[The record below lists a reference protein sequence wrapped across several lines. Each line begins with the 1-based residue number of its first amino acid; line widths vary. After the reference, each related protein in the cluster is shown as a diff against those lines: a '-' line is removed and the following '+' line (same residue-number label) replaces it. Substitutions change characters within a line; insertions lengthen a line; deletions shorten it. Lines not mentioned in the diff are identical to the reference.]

1 MMTTRMTIQHILSV
15 AKLGLGI
22 LAGLLLCSACSRED
36 MAEPTFRVCTMP
48 MSTGLMYEVF
58 PATDEQKYTVM
69 VLPEDRCSALSDKEL
84 QNVMMDSVYNLI
96 ESLNSFCLAVLKDS
110 SDLFSVQDFVMRGY
124 VYDWIFPL
132 EPRTGYVVC
141 VLPLNDALQPLGS
154 IHRERTVTKSCSGA
168 EVCFDVHSHGCSV
181 CIIPSD
187 DEVEY
192 FYDIERKVDILDR
205 YYGLLDLMLWENI
218 TQLECYGML
227 DIMLKRGKDSVNVFE
242 TLSPVPGDTM
252 YMAIDSYDDF
262 FMSERAEYYRLVC
275 ISEDSIAVEKQE
287 ESLIRNSQER
297 KIAEKRKKILK
308 NLRMSKK
315 SSTFATDFVR

>member
-1 MMTTRMTIQHILSV
+1 MTTRMTIQHILSV

-69 VLPEDRCSALSDKEL
+69 VLPEERCRNLSNQEL
-84 QNVMMDSVYNLI
+84 QTVIMDSVNHMI
-96 ESLNSFCLAVLKDS
+96 DFLNMLSIIVLEDS
-110 SDLFSVQDFVMRGY
+110 SNLLSMSDVATTGY
-124 VYDWIFPL
+124 VYDWVFPL
-132 EPRTGYVVC
+132 NSESGYAVC
-141 VLPLNDALQPLGS
+141 VLPLNDALQPFGNV
-154 IHRERTVTKSCSGA
+154 HCEYTATKPCSDI
-168 EVCFDVHSHGCSV
+168 EVSFDVHSHGRSV

-187 DEVEY
+187 NDVDY
-192 FYDIERKVDILDR
+192 FYDVERKVDILDQ
-205 YYGLLDLMLWENI
+205 YYGSLDLMLWENV

-252 YMAIDSYDDF
+252 YMVIDSYDDF
-262 FMSERAEYYRLVC
+262 FLSAYAAYYRVVC

-287 ESLIRNSQER
+287 KSLIRNSQER

-315 SSTFATDFVR
+315 SSTFATGFVR